1 MATNSGQSNPKIVS
15 VDESRRFMVDCFT
28 ASKSSA
34 SHAKQMADLLVEADY
49 RGHYSHGMNRLEMY
63 INELNDGTADGF
75 VTPTIL
81 KETLATAW
89 VDGENGLGAVVGN
102 FCMDLAIEKAKNVGV
117 GWVCVKRSNH
127 YGIAGWY
134 SIRAMNQGFMGMSMT
149 NTSPIMT
156 PTRSKESALGTNP
169 ISFAAPANNGDSFVL
184 DMATTAVAVGK
195 IEIKKRKNEPC
206 PLGWAQDQ
214 EGNPTTDPH
223 VAFDAGCL
231 MPLGGA
237 ENTSGYK
244 GYGLAGMVEIMCGI
258 SSGSNFST
266 QIRKWAHAGNT
277 SEANLGQVFIA
288 IDPNCFA
295 PGFTDRMTEM
305 NDICRS
311 MSRID
316 PDVPV
321 LVAGDPERIHMQKV
335 DKEGG
340 VVYTEN
346 QLRTCESL
354 AERLSIQPLRFV

>member
-1 MATNSGQSNPKIVS
+1 MVTNSGQSIPKLVS
-15 VDESRRFMVDCFT
+15 VDESRRFMIDCLI
-28 ASKSSA
+28 ASKSSP
-34 SHAKQMADLLVEADY
+34 SHAQQMADMLVEADY
-49 RGHYSHGMNRLEMY
+49 RGHYSHGMNRVEMY
-63 INELNDGTADGF
+63 VTELKEGVADGLA
-75 VTPTIL
+75 TPKIL
-81 KETLATAW
+81 KETPATAW

-117 GWVCVKRSNH
+117 GWVCAKRSNH

-134 SIRAMNQGFMGMSMT
+134 TIRAMNQGFMGISMT

-206 PLGWAQDQ
+206 PIGWAQDQ

-244 GYGLAGMVEIMCGI
+244 GYGLAGMVETMCGI
-258 SSGSNFST
+258 SAGSNFST
-266 QIRKWAHAGNT
+266 KIRKWPLSGNI

-305 NDICRS
+305 NDICRN

-316 PDVPV
+316 SEVPV
-321 LVAGDPERIHMQKV
+321 LVAGDPERIHMEKV

-340 VVYTEN
+340 LVYTEN
-346 QLRTCESL
+346 QLQTCDSL